1 MKPLSKK
8 RAYFFRGYKIQG
20 KRNVKLAILLSDE
33 SSTSTIL
40 VGHVDFWQKYAK
52 GTGGGIGTKSFPI
65 VLKGLWDVKRG
76 LRNDI
81 GRPHIEVI

>member
-1 MKPLSKK
+1 MNLPQAQYWWDMLI
-8 RAYFFRGYKIQG
+8 FG
-20 KRNVKLAILLSDE
+20 KN
-33 SSTSTIL
+33 TP
-40 VGHVDFWQKYAK
+40 K
-52 GTGGGIGTKSFPI
+52 GGGGIGTKSFPI

>member
-1 MKPLSKK
+1 M
-8 RAYFFRGYKIQG
+8 
-20 KRNVKLAILLSDE
+20 LLSDE

-81 GRPHIEVI
+81 GRPHIEVIWISVSLLT